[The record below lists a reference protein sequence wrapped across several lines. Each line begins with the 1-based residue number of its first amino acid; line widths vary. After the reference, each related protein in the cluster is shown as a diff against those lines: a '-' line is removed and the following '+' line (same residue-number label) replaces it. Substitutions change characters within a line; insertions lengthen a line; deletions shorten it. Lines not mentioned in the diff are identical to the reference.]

1 MTLNVRPRLLCD
13 NSRVIKQP
21 TVQKEFDAGQLGSVA
36 IVGIVRNIEKSLKK
50 DYERL
55 TKAFSRF
62 GHIDFFVVE
71 SGSTDKSD
79 KALEQLSN
87 EKDNFKYKRLA
98 INHEINRTSNMAS
111 ARNAYLAYLRE
122 DSRVSR
128 YQYIVVAD
136 FNNLNNKLD
145 KRAVDS
151 CWGNRAWDVVTAN
164 QNGRYYDIW
173 ALRHPIWS
181 PNDCWESLAFYKKY
195 LKFPERALTYSLR
208 ARSIRI
214 PKNSEWI
221 EVDSSFGGLA
231 IYKSELLDSAA
242 NYKGMTRDGK
252 AVCEHVSFNN
262 ELRESGARIYVNPQ
276 MINTRITDHS
286 RRLSPIF
293 TLLRIFRYPI
303 KIFVKMNERKI
314 GSIL

>member
-1 MTLNVRPRLLCD
+1 
-13 NSRVIKQP
+13 VIKQP
-21 TVQKEFDAGQLGSVA
+21 TVEKEFDAGQLGSVA

-62 GHIDFFVVE
+62 EHIDFFVVE
-71 SGSTDKSD
+71 SGSTDKSN

-87 EKDNFKYKRLA
+87 EKDNFKYECLA
-98 INHEINRTSNMAS
+98 IDHEIIRTSNMAT

-122 DSRVSR
+122 DSRLSQ
-128 YQYIVVAD
+128 YQYVVVAD
-136 FNNLNNKLD
+136 FNKLNNKLD
-145 KRAVDS
+145 KNAVDS
-151 CWGNRAWDVVTAN
+151 CWSNSAWDVVTAN
-164 QNGRYYDIW
+164 QSGRYYDIW

-181 PNDCWESLAFYKKY
+181 PNDCWESLTFYKKY

-214 PKNSEWI
+214 PKDAEWI
-221 EVDSSFGGLA
+221 EVDSAFGGLA

-242 NYKGMTRDGK
+242 NYRGVSFEGK

-262 ELRESGARIYVNPQ
+262 ELRESGARIYLNPRL
-276 MINTRITDHS
+276 INTRITDHT
-286 RRLSPIF
+286 RRLSVLF
-293 TLLRIFRYPI
+293 TLIRIAKYPI
-303 KIFVKMNERKI
+303 KILSKLI
-314 GSIL
+314 

>member
-1 MTLNVRPRLLCD
+1 MRPRLLCD

-21 TVQKEFDAGQLGSVA
+21 TVEKEFDAGQLGSVA

-62 GHIDFFVVE
+62 EHIDFFVVE
-71 SGSTDKSD
+71 SGSTDKSN

-87 EKDNFKYKRLA
+87 EKDNFKYECLA
-98 INHEINRTSNMAS
+98 IDHEIIRTSNMAT

-122 DSRVSR
+122 DSRLSQ
-128 YQYIVVAD
+128 YQYVVVAD
-136 FNNLNNKLD
+136 FNKLNNKLD
-145 KRAVDS
+145 KNAVDS
-151 CWGNRAWDVVTAN
+151 CWSNSAWDVVTAN
-164 QNGRYYDIW
+164 QSGRYYDIW

-181 PNDCWESLAFYKKY
+181 PNDCWESLTFYKKY

-214 PKNSEWI
+214 PKDAEWI
-221 EVDSSFGGLA
+221 EVDSAFGGLA

-242 NYKGMTRDGK
+242 NYRGVSFEGK

-262 ELRESGARIYVNPQ
+262 ELRESGARIYLNPRL
-276 MINTRITDHS
+276 INTRITDHT
-286 RRLSPIF
+286 RRLSVLF
-293 TLLRIFRYPI
+293 TLIRIAKYPI
-303 KIFVKMNERKI
+303 KILSKLI
-314 GSIL
+314 